1 MVRSFD
7 GSAVDEK
14 WLDKVCENALW
25 SPTAGNSA
33 GVRIYTVSKEHVASY
48 FEVATDKEW
57 RESSKRSE
65 ALMRCGAVVII
76 TSRPN
81 DYIARYAEDDKAK
94 SGLSEK
100 DAWPIPYWHTDAA
113 MAAMA
118 LLLLI
123 EEAGLQAT
131 IWGNF
136 RNDAAVLSWAG
147 VSDEELFATILIGS
161 GDGNDVASKSL
172 QRDVPSRSDRVR
184 RVQP

>member
-1 MVRSFD
+1 M
-7 GSAVDEK
+7 
-14 WLDKVCENALW
+14 
-25 SPTAGNSA
+25 
-33 GVRIYTVSKEHVASY
+33 YTVSKEHVAKY

-57 RESSKRSE
+57 RESSKRAE

-147 VSDEELFATILIGS
+147 VKDEELFASILIGR

-172 QRDVPSRSDRVR
+172 QREVPSRSNRVR

>member
-1 MVRSFD
+1 MLFRS
-7 GSAVDEK
+7 SAIDEK

-33 GVRIYTVSKEHVASY
+33 GVRIYIVSKEHVASY

-118 LLLLI
+118 LLLLV

-147 VSDEELFATILIGS
+147 VKDEELFATILIGR

>member
-1 MVRSFD
+1 
-7 GSAVDEK
+7 
-14 WLDKVCENALW
+14 
-25 SPTAGNSA
+25 
-33 GVRIYTVSKEHVASY
+33 
-48 FEVATDKEW
+48 
-57 RESSKRSE
+57 
-65 ALMRCGAVVII
+65 VII

-147 VSDEELFATILIGS
+147 VKDEELFASILIGR

-172 QRDVPSRSDRVR
+172 QREVPSRSNRVR

>member
-1 MVRSFD
+1 MCIRD
-7 GSAVDEK
+7 
-14 WLDKVCENALW
+14 
-25 SPTAGNSA
+25 
-33 GVRIYTVSKEHVASY
+33 RSKEHVAKY

-57 RESSKRSE
+57 RESSKRAE

-147 VSDEELFATILIGS
+147 VKDEELFASILIGR

-172 QRDVPSRSDRVR
+172 QREVPSRSNRVR